1 MPLQVEWHDGLAGS
15 EKIILNCKK
24 KSETYQLFPN
34 HNKNYLFMTRETEKK
49 VFLETKKHNNNLW

>member
-1 MPLQVEWHDGLAGS
+1 MDGLAGS

-34 HNKNYLFMTRETEKK
+34 HSKNYLFMTRETEKK
-49 VFLETKKHNNNLW
+49 VFLETKNTTISGDEPYLGI